1 MHYPNILANHK
12 DIVGLKN
19 ESNLVHFGCFSI
31 QKNGFNIDIAELL
44 FYMLDTL
51 VQTNLK
57 QIIIKLSVLRIE
69 FL

>member
-19 ESNLVHFGCFSI
+19 ESNLV

-51 VQTNLK
+51 VQTNYN
-57 QIIIKLSVLRIE
+57 QTVSASQ
-69 FL
+69 